1 MNAAVGSLPP
11 PGGPSA
17 TKGGALVPAGL
28 SVPGAYRPP
37 QTDLAP
43 IAASPSTRGALW
55 FGLSAIILFLG
66 GFAAWSWGA
75 PLSAAAVAPGVIKV
89 EGNRRTVQH
98 LEGGI
103 VREILVKE
111 GERVEAG
118 QVLLRMDDVAA
129 TSTAA
134 SLRDQ
139 RWQLLAQESRILAE
153 LARAPDVR
161 FPADLVAAALTVPRA
176 TDAVAAQQ
184 TLFTSRRAANENQ
197 RQMLLSRLEQA
208 QAQISSTEGQLRS
221 QQRQLELA
229 KDLVSMSQ
237 QLMARGLEPRQRM
250 IERQRLLESVQGN
263 IIDLEGQIL
272 RTRNQMEETTAQ
284 LRLVDDQLNNELGE
298 QLRDVR
304 TRLVDVE
311 ERLRPAADAAL
322 RRDVVAPVSGTV
334 LNLRIFTAGGVV
346 RPGDPILDI
355 VPLEDRLVAEV
366 QVNPNDIRSVH
377 VGLLAEV
384 RLPAY
389 KARTLP
395 YLHGHVITI
404 ASDTLVD
411 ERTRAPFYRAVIRI
425 DEDQLR
431 RYPDVELVPGMLVE
445 TMIVTGERSLWQYI
459 TQPLRDSFARAF
471 REQ

>member
-1 MNAAVGSLPP
+1 MSSMASSLPP
-11 PGGPSA
+11 PAGGGE
-17 TKGGALVPAGL
+17 TRALVPAGL

-43 IAASPSTRGALW
+43 IASSPSTRGAVI
-55 FGLSAIILFLG
+55 FGLIAILLFGG
-66 GFAAWSWGA
+66 GFGAWSLLA
-75 PLSAAAVAPGVIKV
+75 PLSAAAIAPGVIKV

-103 VREILVKE
+103 VRDILVRE
-111 GERVEAG
+111 GDRVQAG
-118 QVLLRMDDVAA
+118 QVLVRMDDIAA
-129 TSTAA
+129 AATAA

-139 RWQLLAQESRILAE
+139 RWQLLAQEARILAE

-161 FPADLVAAALTVPRA
+161 FPADLVTAALTEPRA

-197 RQMLLSRLEQA
+197 RQMLIARLEQM
-208 QAQISSTEGQLRS
+208 QAQIGSTEGQLRS

-229 KDLVSMSQ
+229 RDLVQMSQ

-250 IERQRLLESVQGN
+250 IERQRLMESVQGN
-263 IIDLEGQIL
+263 IVDLEGQIL
-272 RTRNQMEETTAQ
+272 RTRNQMAETSAQ
-284 LRLVDDQLNNELGE
+284 LRLVEDQLNNELGD
-298 QLRDVR
+298 QLREVR

-311 ERLRPAADAAL
+311 ERLRPAADAAA
-322 RRDVVAPVSGTV
+322 RRDVLAPVSGTV
-334 LNLRIFTAGGVV
+334 HGLRIFTAGGVV

-355 VPLEDRLVAEV
+355 VPTEDRLVAEV
-366 QVNPNDIRSVH
+366 QLNPNDIRSVH
-377 VGLLAEV
+377 VGLQAEV

-395 YLHGHVITI
+395 YLHGHVINVAT
-404 ASDTLVD
+404 DTLID
-411 ERTRAPFYRAVIRI
+411 ERTRSPYYRAIIRI
-425 DEDQLR
+425 DDDQLQKH
-431 RYPDVELVPGMLVE
+431 PDVELVPGMLVE
-445 TMIVTGERSLWQYI
+445 TMIVTGERSLWQYV

>member
-1 MNAAVGSLPP
+1 MSAMTSSLPP
-11 PGGPSA
+11 QAGQPG
-17 TKGGALVPAGL
+17 TGGALVPAGL
-28 SVPGAYRPP
+28 SMPGAYRPP

-43 IAASPSTRGALW
+43 ISASPSTRGALW
-55 FGLSAIILFLG
+55 FGLLAIVVFLG
-66 GFAAWSWGA
+66 GFGAWSWLA
-75 PLSAAAVAPGVIKV
+75 PLSAAAIAPGVIKV

-103 VREILVKE
+103 IRELLVKE

-118 QVLLRMDDVAA
+118 QVLMRMDDIAA
-129 TSTAA
+129 SSTAA

-161 FPADLVAAALTVPRA
+161 FPRDLVNAALTEPRA

-229 KDLVSMSQ
+229 RDLVTMSQ

-272 RTRNQMEETTAQ
+272 RTKNQMEETTAQ
-284 LRLVDDQLNNELGE
+284 LRLVEDQLNNELGE

-311 ERLRPAADAAL
+311 ERLKPAADAAQ

-334 LNLRIFTAGGVV
+334 LNMRIFTAGGVV
-346 RPGDPILDI
+346 KPGDPILDI
-355 VPLEDRLVAEV
+355 VPSEDRLVAEV
-366 QVNPNDIRSVH
+366 QVNPNDIRGVH
-377 VGLLAEV
+377 VGLQAEV

-395 YLHGHVITI
+395 YLHGYVINVAT
-404 ASDTLVD
+404 DTLVD
-411 ERTRAPFYRAVIRI
+411 ERTRAPYYRALIRI
-425 DEDQLR
+425 DDDQLKKH
-431 RYPDVELVPGMLVE
+431 PDVELVPGMLVE
-445 TMIVTGERSLWQYI
+445 TMIVTGERSLWQYV

>member
-1 MNAAVGSLPP
+1 MSTAVTSLPP
-11 PGGPSA
+11 PGRAKESR
-17 TKGGALVPAGL
+17 ALVPSGL

-43 IAASPSTRGALW
+43 ISATPSTRGAVW
-55 FGLSAIILFLG
+55 FGMAALALFLG
-66 GFAAWSWGA
+66 GFGAWSFLA
-75 PLSAAAVAPGVIKV
+75 PLSAAAIAPGVIKV

-103 VREILVKE
+103 VRELLVKE
-111 GERVEAG
+111 GDKVQAG
-118 QVLLRMDDVAA
+118 QVLMRMDDIGAL
-129 TSTAA
+129 STVV

-139 RWQLLAQESRILAE
+139 RWQLLAQEARILAE
-153 LARAPDVR
+153 LARQPSVR
-161 FPADLVAAALTVPRA
+161 FPPDLVQAALTEPRA
-176 TDAVAAQQ
+176 TDAVASQQ

-197 RQMLLSRLEQA
+197 RQMLMSRLDQM

-229 KDLVSMSQ
+229 KDLVRMSQ
-237 QLMARGLEPRQRM
+237 ELMARGLEPRQRM
-250 IERQRLLESVQGN
+250 IERQRLQESTQGN
-263 IIDLEGQIL
+263 IVDLEGQIQ
-272 RTRNQMEETTAQ
+272 RTRNQMEEVTAQ

-298 QLRDVR
+298 QLREVR

-311 ERLRPAADAAL
+311 ERLKPAADAAT
-322 RRDVVAPVSGTV
+322 RRDVIAPVSGTV
-334 LNLRIFTAGGVV
+334 LAMRIFTPGGVV
-346 RPGDPILDI
+346 KPGDPILDI
-355 VPLEDRLVAEV
+355 VPAEDRLVAEV

-377 VGLLAEV
+377 VGLEAEV
-384 RLPAY
+384 RLPAF

-395 YLHGHVITI
+395 YLHGHVINVAT
-404 ASDTLVD
+404 DTLVD
-411 ERTRAPFYRAVIRI
+411 ERTRQPYYRALIRI
-425 DEDQLR
+425 DDDQLAKH
-431 RYPDVELVPGMLVE
+431 PDVELVPGMIVE